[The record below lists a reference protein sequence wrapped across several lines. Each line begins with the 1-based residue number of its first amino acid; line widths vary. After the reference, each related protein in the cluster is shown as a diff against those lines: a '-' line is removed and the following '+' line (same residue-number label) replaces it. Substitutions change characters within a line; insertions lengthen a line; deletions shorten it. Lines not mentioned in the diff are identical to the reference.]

1 MSQTSLPSFIYS
13 SLSLNNIGNRAVA
26 GATALNNW
34 CAVAGRKFENFSQ
47 PSASARSF
55 AECRTISRGFASVS
69 LILCCKTCAVHTPR
83 CCIDVAMKSG
93 PRNNVLCFQ
102 RRRWNGRR
110 GGKGAKAAVEGKIF
124 SPFQPLPVRARWMRS
139 ITHHQVKSSRPYDV
153 YLLRR

>member
-69 LILCCKTCAVHTPR
+69 LAAYPFSVVKRVR
-83 CCIDVAMKSG
+83 CIHRD
-93 PRNNVLCFQ
+93 
-102 RRRWNGRR
+102 
-110 GGKGAKAAVEGKIF
+110 AA
-124 SPFQPLPVRARWMRS
+124 STWQ
-139 ITHHQVKSSRPYDV
+139 
-153 YLLRR
+153 